1 MKHFFH
7 FFTGCISLCILLL
20 FVSCHKENNEFRPKN
35 GTSVTSK
42 DFTGLMVPSSR
53 LALFYDADEYNLLPS
68 KPASKSTESET
79 ALEDLLDKDKT
90 LTKEFKGFLFQ
101 QIPFRQNDEEA
112 FYASYSVG
120 EMGTAES
127 ATRVKKFLVQS
138 SGLSYEDED
147 IYVVTMITDK
157 TYFDTHPD
165 FDFFSRPNYTGIV
178 VFSNLEG
185 EFMNANVYRNGCI
198 LPAERVTDLDQIEAD
213 QIYYISLFGQTG
225 TKGLGGTITAS
236 YCTGYYTPHWY
247 DELNAAICYGE
258 WSLPGGNTWGANSN
272 HTGGSSGGNLTYNW
286 LDFLPDIRPVE
297 LKYWVR
303 VSTNCP
309 EDIRLVLDDFQT
321 QYLWDPNGSNTF
333 NTDSLGTTIA
343 QYLDGSYVSV
353 YPEYVKEEHA
363 VNIEDFHHW
372 TGFFMDMKSD
382 LVYFTVNCD
391 IESTAYYGLNFPC
404 TDKTKGVTNPLK
416 NMSVAASG
424 GWNYRGGTFGMT
436 RSSGKQRHDGLDLY
450 ATPGTPIYAL
460 YTGKV
465 ISAYSSAPDSYSR
478 GYGNELRI
486 LSANIYGQVF
496 VVQYAHLNYG
506 TPIATNRR
514 TGQPYKVGDIVYQGD
529 LIGYS
534 GRTGNAFLKKDVPH
548 PHLHLGIEID
558 GKWVDPKDYIN
569 GSVDASKVN
578 KTKGKINNIKC
589 D

>member
-1 MKHFFH
+1 
-7 FFTGCISLCILLL
+7 
-20 FVSCHKENNEFRPKN
+20 
-35 GTSVTSK
+35 
-42 DFTGLMVPSSR
+42 
-53 LALFYDADEYNLLPS
+53 
-68 KPASKSTESET
+68 
-79 ALEDLLDKDKT
+79 
-90 LTKEFKGFLFQ
+90 
-101 QIPFRQNDEEA
+101 
-112 FYASYSVG
+112 
-120 EMGTAES
+120 
-127 ATRVKKFLVQS
+127 
-138 SGLSYEDED
+138 
-147 IYVVTMITDK
+147 
-157 TYFDTHPD
+157 
-165 FDFFSRPNYTGIV
+165 
-178 VFSNLEG
+178 
-185 EFMNANVYRNGCI
+185 MNANVYRNGCI

>member
-1 MKHFFH
+1 
-7 FFTGCISLCILLL
+7 
-20 FVSCHKENNEFRPKN
+20 
-35 GTSVTSK
+35 
-42 DFTGLMVPSSR
+42 MVPSSR

-90 LTKEFKGFLFQ
+90 LTKDFKGFLFQ
-101 QIPFRQNDEEA
+101 QIPFRQNDEDA

-138 SGLSYEDED
+138 SGLSFEDED

-198 LPAERVTDLDQIEAD
+198 LPAARVSDLDQIEAD

-272 HTGGSSGGNLTYNW
+272 YTGGSSGGHLTYNL
-286 LDFLPDIRPVE
+286 LDFLPDIRPME

-353 YPEYVKEEHA
+353 YSEYVKEEHV

-372 TGFFMDMKSD
+372 TGYFKDMKSD

-404 TDKTKGVTNPLK
+404 TDKTKGITNPLQK
-416 NMSVAASG
+416 MSVAASNDYG
-424 GWNYRGGTFGMT
+424 NYRGGTFGMT
-436 RSSGKQRHDGLDLY
+436 RTNPETHLPKRHDGLDLS
-450 ATPGTPIYAL
+450 APLGTPVYAL
-460 YTGKV
+460 YTGIV
-465 ISAYSSAPDSYSR
+465 ERAFSSAPDYNVDRS
-478 GYGNELRI
+478 YGNELRI
-486 LSANIYGQVF
+486 KSANIDGKVF

-506 TPIATNRR
+506 TPFAMNRR

-529 LIGYS
+529 LIGYT
-534 GRTGNAFLKKDVPH
+534 GKTGNAYTSSNT
-548 PHLHLGIEID
+548 HLHLGIRID
-558 GKWVDPKDYIN
+558 EKWVDPKDYIN
-569 GSVDASKVN
+569 GTVDASKVN
-578 KTKGKINNIKC
+578 KSKGKINNIKC